1 MMYPKDAYY
10 LNSDLINKKEKGLEI
25 IDDNFQEMIELVK
38 DKDVFEVGFDFGQR
52 LYALKVAGINVIGGV
67 EFDPTFCLY
76 KKHVGLYDHGW
87 DIRTTQ
93 LDLWEP
99 INRKCVITNHFLDL
113 FNEEDRLILLE
124 KLKST
129 SEELYLNEDCEL
141 DLPKEGNIYVFTNV
155 RGDDFKG
162 DSKGNDKKQVELP
175 GFKSLKDRLDATMG
189 NEKDAGENQTGQSD
203 TPSSI

>member
-1 MMYPKDAYY
+1 MLYPKDAYY

-52 LYALKVAGINVIGGV
+52 LYALEAAGVNVIGGV

-175 GFKSLKDRLDATMG
+175 GFKSLKDRLEATMG
-189 NEKDAGENQTGQSD
+189 NEKDAGENKTGQSD